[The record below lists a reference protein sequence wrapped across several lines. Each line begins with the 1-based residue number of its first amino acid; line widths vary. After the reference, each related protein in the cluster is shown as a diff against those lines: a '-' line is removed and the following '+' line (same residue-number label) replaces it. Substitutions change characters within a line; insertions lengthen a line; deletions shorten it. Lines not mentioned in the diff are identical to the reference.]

1 MVHDKQDSPV
11 AGQGGEDFPQAG
23 LVVGQCLVEELLSR
37 PIQGHGVVTGFP
49 DVQTGEYVY
58 VLLIQNHRHTAP
70 MSVRHKHVLAGQRR
84 QVSAYTLRRIGR
96 RASISDQ
103 LPPDRSR

>member
-1 MVHDKQDSPV
+1 V

-49 DVQTGEYVY
+49 TSKPVNTS
-58 VLLIQNHRHTAP
+58 T
-70 MSVRHKHVLAGQRR
+70 SC
-84 QVSAYTLRRIGR
+84 
-96 RASISDQ
+96 
-103 LPPDRSR
+103 